1 MKRRILAIGS
11 LAILSL
17 LVPVYG
23 KTAGLRSQSSV
34 TSSDQAAAQRAVV
47 NQYCSTCHSDKAKAA
62 GMDSARKIDFDRLD
76 IADVSRD
83 AETWERVVRKLRAGM
98 MPPTGIR
105 RPDRET
111 YKGLIAWLEN
121 ELDRNAVTYTPPPGL
136 HRLNR
141 TEYANVLEDLLD
153 LNIDPAKYLPSDDST
168 HGFDNIAG
176 ALGISSTLVE
186 SYVTAAGKISR
197 LALGEATPPTLVV
210 YRTPEDTSQDYH
222 IEGLPFGTRG
232 GMLLQHEFPADGEYA
247 VTTTPI

>member
-1 MKRRILAIGS
+1 MKRSILTIGS
-11 LAILSL
+11 LAL
-17 LVPVYG
+17 LCLVGAVHG
-23 KTAGLRSQSSV
+23 KTAGRQSQSVV

-141 TEYANVLEDLLD
+141 TEYRSREVSALRRLD
-153 LNIDPAKYLPSDDST
+153 P
-168 HGFDNIAG
+168 
-176 ALGISSTLVE
+176 
-186 SYVTAAGKISR
+186 R
-197 LALGEATPPTLVV
+197 L
-210 YRTPEDTSQDYH
+210 
-222 IEGLPFGTRG
+222 
-232 GMLLQHEFPADGEYA
+232 
-247 VTTTPI
+247 